1 MQSKFLYLWEKPT
14 AHICCWR
21 FLIHIATFLALP
33 SSISLFTEDL
43 PDAFGEVF
51 LGGLHGKLSQRNL
64 PHPLCEFN
72 EVVTV
77 NSAIPRQSTITFVL
91 KLTEDLIS
99 STGFTI
105 FIEWWCCDIFIQ
117 QNFQYPIHEK
127 NTLPKLRP
135 LVRSG
140 ERKREAA
147 NREKKNIILEISLP
161 SKFQV
166 QVTQFKAVNRAMLV
180 YHIDTNWNHQKYVD
194 SLRVYN

>member
-1 MQSKFLYLWEKPT
+1 M
-14 AHICCWR
+14 
-21 FLIHIATFLALP
+21 
-33 SSISLFTEDL
+33 
-43 PDAFGEVF
+43 
-51 LGGLHGKLSQRNL
+51 
-64 PHPLCEFN
+64 
-72 EVVTV
+72 TV

-135 LVRSG
+135 LVGSG

-147 NREKKNIILEISLP
+147 KREKKIIVLQFSLA
-161 SKFQV
+161 SKFLV
-166 QVTQFKAVNRAMLV
+166 QATQFKAVNRKMLM
-180 YHIDTNWNHQKYVD
+180 
-194 SLRVYN
+194 

>member
-1 MQSKFLYLWEKPT
+1 MFFFSPKKQCNQHSY
-14 AHICCWR
+14 ICGKSHLR
-21 FLIHIATFLALP
+21 IFADDVFFIHIPIFLALL

-43 PDAFGEVF
+43 PDASCEVF

-72 EVVTV
+72 EIVTV
-77 NSAIPRQSTITFVL
+77 NSAIPRQSTVTFVL

-105 FIEWWCCDIFIQ
+105 FVEWWCCDIFIL
-117 QNFQYPIHEK
+117 QNFQYPMKK

-166 QVTQFKAVNRAMLV
+166 QATQFKAVNRA
-180 YHIDTNWNHQKYVD
+180 
-194 SLRVYN
+194 

>member
-1 MQSKFLYLWEKPT
+1 MRKANCAYLLLTFFNPHCNIFSAPIIDIPLYRGPTRRLRWSFFRGFTWQIITEKPT
-14 AHICCWR
+14 SPPLWIQWGCDCQ
-21 FLIHIATFLALP
+21 FCNP
-33 SSISLFTEDL
+33 SSVHNNIRPETNRRFDIINRLHNFYWVVVLWHIYSAKLPIS
-43 PDAFGEVF
+43 
-51 LGGLHGKLSQRNL
+51 
-64 PHPLCEFN
+64 
-72 EVVTV
+72 
-77 NSAIPRQSTITFVL
+77 
-91 KLTEDLIS
+91 
-99 STGFTI
+99 
-105 FIEWWCCDIFIQ
+105 
-117 QNFQYPIHEK
+117 HEK